1 MKTALKTLSL
11 AAAFALASH
20 AAPASAEA
28 IGGAAMKTTTT
39 ADNTCAS
46 HAYGSVSNGC
56 TSTKSFIVALPYSG
70 TTGYRS
76 VTVVAQGATTSDV
89 SCRIAAT
96 TNNQAGFYSGSWISL
111 PAAGSVQTINLGS
124 TYTDTQSSLY
134 LLCNLAPN
142 AKVYSIQWD
151 R

>member
-11 AAAFALASH
+11 AAAFALVSH
-20 AAPASAEA
+20 ATPASAEA
-28 IGGAAMKTTTT
+28 IGGASMKATTTT
-39 ADNTCAS
+39 DNTCAS
-46 HAYGSVSNGC
+46 HAYGTVSNTC
-56 TSTKSFIVALPYSG
+56 TSTKSFIVALPFSG
-70 TTGYRS
+70 TAGYRS
-76 VTVVAQGATTSDV
+76 VTVVAQGATTADV

-96 TNNQAGFYSGSWISL
+96 TNNQAGIYSGSWVSL
-111 PAAGSVQTINLGS
+111 PAAGSVQTISLGS
-124 TYTDTQSSLY
+124 TYSDTQSSFY

>member
-28 IGGAAMKTTTT
+28 IGGAAMKSSST
-39 ADNTCAS
+39 ADNTCAVHS
-46 HAYGSVSNGC
+46 YGSVSNSC

-70 TTGYRS
+70 TAGYRS
-76 VTVVAQGATTSDV
+76 FTVVAQGATTSDV
-89 SCRIAAT
+89 SCRMAAT
-96 TNNQAGFYSGSWISL
+96 TNTQGGFYSGSWVSL

-124 TYTDTQSSLY
+124 VYTDTQSSLY

-142 AKVYSIQWD
+142 AKIFSIQWD
-151 R
+151 H